1 MLLKNKKDEQD
12 TSFSG
17 KAIILLMKQ
26 LHIIKLSHLVIY
38 SFVLDVYEI
47 ANSELN

>member
-1 MLLKNKKDEQD
+1 
-12 TSFSG
+12 
-17 KAIILLMKQ
+17 MKQ

-47 ANSELN
+47 ANSELNLMKHSGSFFYS